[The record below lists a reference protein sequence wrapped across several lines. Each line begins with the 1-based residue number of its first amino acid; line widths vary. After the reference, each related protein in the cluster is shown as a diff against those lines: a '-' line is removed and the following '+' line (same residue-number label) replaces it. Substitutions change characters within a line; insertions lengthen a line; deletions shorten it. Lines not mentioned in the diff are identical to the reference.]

1 MHDTTASAPD
11 GASENKRKP
20 VFLHDLLGME
30 ILSSEP
36 GTIRARLRV
45 EEKGCQIFGFLSG
58 GASLALA
65 ETLAGFGS
73 LALCG
78 DHEAPLGIQVSA
90 NHVRAVP
97 RGGEVTATASILHQS
112 RGIHVWN
119 VDIVDDEGRL
129 VSTCRVTNRITQR
142 KSP

>member
-45 EEKGCQIFGFLSG
+45 EEKVCQIFGFLSG

-65 ETLAGFGS
+65 ETLA
-73 LALCG
+73 A
-78 DHEAPLGIQVSA
+78 SA
-90 NHVRAVP
+90 RLRFA
-97 RGGEVTATASILHQS
+97 ATMKHRSAF
-112 RGIHVWN
+112 R
-119 VDIVDDEGRL
+119 
-129 VSTCRVTNRITQR
+129 
-142 KSP
+142 